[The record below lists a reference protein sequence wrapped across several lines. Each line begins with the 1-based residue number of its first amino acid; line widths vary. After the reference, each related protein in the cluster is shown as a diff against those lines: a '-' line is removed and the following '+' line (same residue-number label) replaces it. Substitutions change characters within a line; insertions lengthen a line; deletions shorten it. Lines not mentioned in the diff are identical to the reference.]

1 MKKGLLKGH
10 LRGQVVAVTGAVAFG
25 LSPASAP
32 AGGLPLIDRD
42 PPGRTERATFAL
54 G

>member
-1 MKKGLLKGH
+1 MKKERLKEH
-10 LRGQVVAVTGAVAFG
+10 IRGQVMAVTGAVALG
-25 LSPASAP
+25 LSPAAA
-32 AGGLPLIDRD
+32 AGRIPDLDRD